1 MKRKPIRVNW
11 DELEAAFDNQSSDLV
26 YYLDLVT
33 GHVILDGEGED
44 PGDADDP
51 AWTGGES
58 ADDGTRAYVEP
69 LATETKVEWIRRY
82 VADIARRL
90 KVVGMINVQLAVKGE
105 TVYVIEANPRAS
117 RTVPFVAKATGVPVA
132 NVGTKLM
139 LGERLAAFR
148 EAGVLEA
155 ERTGREV
162 YLRINRPLLEQTL
175 STVLDYVRTES

>member
-44 PGDADDP
+44 PGDEDDP

-82 VADIARRL
+82 VAESGDLDPGVRERL
-90 KVVGMINVQLAVKGE
+90 V
-105 TVYVIEANPRAS
+105 EALRSDEP
-117 RTVPFVAKATGVPVA
+117 ATGIIATFRDDPEA
-132 NVGTKLM
+132 KDHWYRFRDDRLH
-139 LGERLAAFR
+139 ERIEEWLR
-148 EAGVLEA
+148 DHGVEWIDPPPWA
-155 ERTGREV
+155 
-162 YLRINRPLLEQTL
+162 
-175 STVLDYVRTES
+175 